1 LAALLLDRQVLT
13 HPWATG
19 EIALG
24 NLSNRVGS
32 SGAGHLSQAAGA
44 TDAELRTLIDRH
56 RLYGRGIGYVDAQLA
71 GGDDAHVRFPLVES
85 RQAAGSDRRRTRNRA
100 RPGASAVVD
109 RRRRSLRL
117 AIAPPVPV
125 TGLTEPRAPPGDI
138 VERDVQRS

>member
-1 LAALLLDRQVLT
+1 AHLERGHGLD
-13 HPWATG
+13 G
-19 EIALG
+19 
-24 NLSNRVGS
+24 RV
-32 SGAGHLSQAAGA
+32 
-44 TDAELRTLIDRH
+44 
-56 RLYGRGIGYVDAQLA
+56 IGYVDARLA

-109 RRRRSLRL
+109 RRRRSLGL